1 MAKLPNPEK
10 ILAVNLA
17 QLMAHSP
24 DLKSEAKIAAA
35 AKVAKISQRT
45 VNRARNGAQVR
56 LESLAGL
63 AEAFGLAPWQLLV
76 PGLDPANP
84 PILALSQ
91 EEKALYKRLQDA
103 AKAINSQ
110 G

>member
-1 MAKLPNPEK
+1 MVKSQSPER
-10 ILAVNLA
+10 ILALNLA
-17 QLMAHSP
+17 QLMAHSA

-35 AKVAKISQRT
+35 AKISKISQRT

-84 PILALSQ
+84 PILAMST
-91 EEKALYKRLQDA
+91 EEKALYKRLQEA
-103 AKAINSQ
+103 ARAINNR